1 MLMLTSIGIVI
12 ILTFTCALI
21 GKNYSVIILIF
32 YCIFLFSICFLFITL
47 SFCKI
52 APINFVIVSF
62 AKKING
68 IALLKTAMSQSGE

>member
-32 YCIFLFSICFLFITL
+32 YCIFLFSICFLSL